1 MRTEN
6 MSILEYQL
14 EFENIAKLLPENK
27 LSVIIDFA
35 NYLKEK
41 VEEETPIEIQRTS
54 NAYQEWLSN
63 ENNIYDELF
72 KDEIE

>member
-1 MRTEN
+1 
-6 MSILEYQL
+6 MSILEYQQ